1 MKKRFTEEQIIG
13 FLKEA
18 DAGVA
23 IKDLCR
29 RHGFSEA
36 SYYLWRSKFGGMD
49 VSDAKRLKALEAEN
63 AKLKKLLAE
72 AGSLAPRN
80 HVLSKPKLFGGSKN
94 GDGSLGKAWMVF
106 LSLESSDLPGIAV
119 VKISGAA
126 PTTEWL
132 GHYPVGAVG
141 NKMEEIDDKKNHIPR
156 LAAVPRIPTGNPFD
170 PVLTL
175 TGIQTHLNQDLVSM
189 KLVDPVFAS
198 RLDRSLQAAIEAA
211 QLNSTK
217 ALKDHLKDLRKALKK
232 EHADIDREDDDNK
245 PKKPGLIDELAAR
258 VLDFDLKYVEKRV
271 GAKDDG

>member
-1 MKKRFTEEQIIG
+1 
-13 FLKEA
+13 
-18 DAGVA
+18 
-23 IKDLCR
+23 
-29 RHGFSEA
+29 
-36 SYYLWRSKFGGMD
+36 
-49 VSDAKRLKALEAEN
+49 
-63 AKLKKLLAE
+63 
-72 AGSLAPRN
+72 
-80 HVLSKPKLFGGSKN
+80 
-94 GDGSLGKAWMVF
+94 MVF